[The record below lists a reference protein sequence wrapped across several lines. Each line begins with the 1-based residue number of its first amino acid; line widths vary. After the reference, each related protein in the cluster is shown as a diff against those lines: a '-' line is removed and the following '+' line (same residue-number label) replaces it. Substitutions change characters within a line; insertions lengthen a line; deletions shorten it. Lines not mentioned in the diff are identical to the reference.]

1 MARTV
6 LTITSDLFN
15 ADELDQEASI
25 RENLPVRTL
34 LAETR
39 REFNLPDGNY
49 GFKVKGSGKILD
61 PEKTLEQSGIHT
73 GAVLVLTRERR
84 AAPVEQNLSTDFSR
98 KMPLTGP
105 YKAALREEEIGQTFE
120 IKWQPAII
128 GRPDAANPD
137 SIEMLAVNL
146 GPFEGSKTVSRFH
159 ARITEQG
166 GQFFIESITDN
177 NPTYL
182 NDGLI
187 RMGERRFLQTGDKIR
202 VGKFEFTFTIRQ

>member
-1 MARTV
+1 MPRTR
-6 LTITSDLFN
+6 LTINSDLFN
-15 ADELDQEASI
+15 DEPDQEASI

-34 LAETR
+34 LSETR

-49 GFKVKGSGKILD
+49 TLKVKPTGKILD
-61 PEKTLEQSGIHT
+61 PEKTLEQSGVLS

-84 AAPVEQNLSTDFSR
+84 AAPAEQIMSTDFSR

-105 YKAALREEEIGQTFE
+105 YKASLREDETGQTFE
-120 IKWQPAII
+120 IQWQPAII
-128 GRPDAANPD
+128 GRPDAANPN

-166 GQFFIESITDN
+166 GQFFIESITDH
-177 NPTYL
+177 NPTFL
-182 NDGLI
+182 NEGLI
-187 RMGERRFLQTGDKIR
+187 RMGERRFLQSGDKIR
-202 VGKFEFTFTIRQ
+202 VGKFAFTFTIRQ